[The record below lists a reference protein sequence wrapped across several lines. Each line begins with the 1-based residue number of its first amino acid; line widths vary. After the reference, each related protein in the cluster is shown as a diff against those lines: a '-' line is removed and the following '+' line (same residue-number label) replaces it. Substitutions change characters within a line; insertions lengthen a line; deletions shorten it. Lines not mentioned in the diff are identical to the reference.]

1 MTSRYDYPRATPYF
15 DSEASPSLDSIMR
28 WQTEEELKGLR
39 SLGRSDDDPTTRV
52 SLSEPE
58 RNQLDTFI
66 EEKLRY
72 LGKISSD
79 QKSQ

>member
-1 MTSRYDYPRATPYF
+1 MTYGYDHPRATPYF
-15 DSEASPSLDSIMR
+15 DSEANPSLDSILR

-58 RNQLDTFI
+58 RSQLDTFI

-79 QKSQ
+79 QKN